1 MEGKTG
7 EVLRE
12 GKKDKGENKEEGRGG
27 GGEENKNNI
36 FIIIIFGGR
45 LTL

>member
-7 EVLRE
+7 EVLKE
-12 GKKDKGENKEEGRGG
+12 GKKDKGENKEEGKG

-36 FIIIIFGGR
+36 FIIIILRGR
-45 LTL
+45 LAF

>member
-12 GKKDKGENKEEGRGG
+12 GEEDEGENKEEGKRGG
-27 GGEENKNNI
+27 GGIRVI
-36 FIIIIFGGR
+36 F
-45 LTL
+45 LL